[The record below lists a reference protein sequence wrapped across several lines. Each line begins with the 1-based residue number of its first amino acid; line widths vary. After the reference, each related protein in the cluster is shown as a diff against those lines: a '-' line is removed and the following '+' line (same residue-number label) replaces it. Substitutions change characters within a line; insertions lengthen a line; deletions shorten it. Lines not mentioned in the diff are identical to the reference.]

1 MKTIKYIIP
10 VFILISI
17 LSSSFS
23 PIVHGIHLQ
32 RRDLPAQAPD
42 QEHTFGF
49 FETYTWTEVLSGLD
63 PDDRIFQL
71 LETGGEDKN
80 GCRLGSCQS
89 SHSSELWAYVHG
101 DSFHKKVPEDLLF
114 AWGAGKDQQNRV
126 LYALKQSAGN
136 VKAPGLSQIQEVSV
150 KKSEQGSYDIFISF
164 SEEGAKQWADLTGA
178 NVGRSIAIVFNDLVY
193 TAPRVMESIRHGKC
207 MISGD
212 FDENDVKQILALL
225 DQ

>member
-1 MKTIKYIIP
+1 MKSIKYILP

-17 LSSSFS
+17 LGSSFS
-23 PIVHGIHLQ
+23 PVVHGIQLQ
-32 RRDLPAQAPD
+32 RRSLLAQAPD

-49 FETYTWTEVLSGLD
+49 FETYSWTEVLSGLD

-71 LETGGEDKN
+71 LETGGEDNK

-89 SHSSELWAYVHG
+89 SHTSELWAYVHG
-101 DSFHKKVPEDLLF
+101 DSFQKKVPEDLLF

-126 LYALKQSAGN
+126 LYALKQPGALKG
-136 VKAPGLSQIQEVSV
+136 PGLSQIQDVSV
-150 KKSEQGSYDIFISF
+150 KESEQGSYDIFISF
-164 SEEGAKQWADLTGA
+164 SEEGARQWADLTGA

-193 TAPRVMESIRHGKC
+193 AAPRVMESIRHGKC

-212 FDENDVKQILALL
+212 FDENDVKQILAVL